1 MHDFR
6 WLTALA
12 VAVSLLG
19 LAGCQPAGDASG
31 TAASAEATEDEEES
45 APVPVEV
52 DGAERDDVVAVYTG
66 TAALETDED
75 AMVVAKV
82 SGEVERI
89 SVEEGDTVKA
99 GQVLARLD
107 GDRLRLEMERARANL
122 AKLEQ
127 EYKRNTQ
134 LKERGL
140 VSATAFEDI
149 KYEMDALRAA
159 FNLARLEV
167 SYTEIKAPVDG
178 VVAQRFIKVGNTL
191 SVNDPVF
198 HITGLDPLI
207 AYLHVP
213 EKEFRKLAAG
223 QSAEVRVDAIPDK
236 AFPGVIERIS
246 PVVDPETGTFK
257 VTLNVTDASRRLKPG
272 MFGRFNVIYDRRENT
287 LLVPRVA
294 MVDDESEQALFVV
307 EDGKAVRR
315 PVQTGYPRGDQIEI
329 VEGLDGSE
337 EIIVVG
343 QSGLKDGMD
352 VEVIRR
358 ANEQTVAETPDASA
372 GGTR

>member
-1 MHDFR
+1 MHEFR

-12 VAVSLLG
+12 VIFLLIG
-19 LAGCQPAGDASG
+19 LGGCQPAGDASDP
-31 TAASAEATEDEEES
+31 AASAEAGENDEEA

-52 DGAERDDVVAVYTG
+52 DGAVRDEVVAIYTG

-82 SGEVERI
+82 SGEVESI
-89 SVEEGDTVKA
+89 SVEEGDTVRA

-191 SVNDPVF
+191 AVNDPVF

-236 AFPGVIERIS
+236 GFAGVIERIS
-246 PVVDPETGTFK
+246 PVVDPQTGTFK
-257 VTLNVTDASRRLKPG
+257 VTLNVTDPSGRLKPG
-272 MFGRFNVIYDRRENT
+272 MFGRFNVVYDRREDT

-294 MVDDESEQALFVV
+294 MVDDESEHALFVV
-307 EDGKAVRR
+307 ENGKAVRR
-315 PVQTGYPRGDQIEI
+315 QVRTGYPQGDQIEI
-329 VEGLDGSE
+329 VEGLDGTE
-337 EIIVVG
+337 EIVVVG
-343 QSGLKDGMD
+343 QNGLKDGMD

-358 ANEQTVAETPDASA
+358 ANEQTLAETPDATA

>member
-1 MHDFR
+1 MHEFR

-12 VAVSLLG
+12 VIFLLIG
-19 LAGCQPAGDASG
+19 LGGCQPAGDASDP
-31 TAASAEATEDEEES
+31 AASAEAGENDEEA

-52 DGAERDDVVAVYTG
+52 DGAVRDEVVAIYTG

-82 SGEVERI
+82 SGEVESI
-89 SVEEGDTVKA
+89 SVEEGDTVRA

-178 VVAQRFIKVGNTL
+178 GVAQRFIKVGNTL
-191 SVNDPVF
+191 AGNDPVF

-207 AYLHVP
+207 ASLHVP
-213 EKEFRKLAAG
+213 EREFRKLAAG
-223 QSAEVRVDAIPDK
+223 QSAEVLVDAIHDK
-236 AFPGVIERIS
+236 GFAGVIERIS
-246 PVVDPETGTFK
+246 QVVDPHNGTFK
-257 VTLNVTDASRRLKPG
+257 VTLNLTDPIGRMKPG
-272 MFGRFNVIYDRRENT
+272 MF
-287 LLVPRVA
+287 
-294 MVDDESEQALFVV
+294 
-307 EDGKAVRR
+307 
-315 PVQTGYPRGDQIEI
+315 
-329 VEGLDGSE
+329 
-337 EIIVVG
+337 
-343 QSGLKDGMD
+343 
-352 VEVIRR
+352 
-358 ANEQTVAETPDASA
+358 
-372 GGTR
+372 

>member
-1 MHDFR
+1 MHEFR

-12 VAVSLLG
+12 VIFLLIG
-19 LAGCQPAGDASG
+19 LGGCQPAGDASDP
-31 TAASAEATEDEEES
+31 AASAEAGEDDEEA

-52 DGAERDDVVAVYTG
+52 DGAVRDEVVAIYTG

-82 SGEVERI
+82 SGEVESI
-89 SVEEGDTVKA
+89 SVEEGDTVRA

-191 SVNDPVF
+191 AVNDPVF

-236 AFPGVIERIS
+236 GFAGVIERIS
-246 PVVDPETGTFK
+246 PVVDPQTGTFK
-257 VTLNVTDASRRLKPG
+257 VTLNVTDPSGRLKPG
-272 MFGRFNVIYDRRENT
+272 MFGRFNVVYDRREDT

-294 MVDDESEQALFVV
+294 MVDDESEHALFVV
-307 EDGKAVRR
+307 ENGKAVRR
-315 PVQTGYPRGDQIEI
+315 QVRTGYPQGDQIEI
-329 VEGLDGSE
+329 VEGLDGTE
-337 EIIVVG
+337 EIVVVG
-343 QSGLKDGMD
+343 QNGLKDGMD

-358 ANEQTVAETPDASA
+358 ANEQTLAETPDATA

>member
-1 MHDFR
+1 MQTHR
-6 WLTALA
+6 WLPGLGLALLLALA
-12 VAVSLLG
+12 
-19 LAGCQPAGDASG
+19 AGCQPPDQEAGETAG
-31 TAASAEATEDEEES
+31 TGQDEEEET

-52 DGAERDDVVAVYTG
+52 GRAVRNDVYAVYTG

-82 SGEVERI
+82 AGEVESI
-89 SVEEGDTVKA
+89 AAEEGDPVTA

-127 EYKRNTQ
+127 EYQRNIK

-159 FNLARLEV
+159 YNLARLEV

-178 VVAQRFIKVGNTL
+178 VVASRFIKVGNTL
-191 SVNDPVF
+191 AVNDPVF

-213 EKEFRKLAAG
+213 EREFRKLAAG
-223 QSAEVRVDAIPDK
+223 QPARVRVDAIPGED
-236 AFPGVIERIS
+236 FTGVIERIS

-257 VTLNVTDASRRLKPG
+257 VTLNVSDSSRRLKPG
-272 MFGRFNVIYDRRENT
+272 MFGRFNIIYDQREDS

-294 MVDDESEQALFVV
+294 LVDDETDTAVYVIEN
-307 EDGKAVRR
+307 DTAVRR
-315 PVQTGYPRGDQIEI
+315 SVRTGYPSGDQIEV
-329 VEGLDGSE
+329 VEGLSGDE
-337 EIIVVG
+337 DIVVVG
-343 QSGLKDGMD
+343 QGGLKEGTE

-358 ANEQTVAETPDASA
+358 GEQQTLAETPEPSS
-372 GGTR
+372 GGSR

>member
-1 MHDFR
+1 MQFHR
-6 WLTALA
+6 WPAG
-12 VAVSLLG
+12 LG
-19 LAGCQPAGDASG
+19 LVLFLALSAGCQPPGGGAGDKN
-31 TAASAEATEDEEES
+31 AAGSDEEEES

-52 DGAERDDVVAVYTG
+52 GRAIRDDVFAVYTG
-66 TAALETDED
+66 TAALETDDD

-82 SGEVERI
+82 AGEVESI
-89 SVEEGDTVKA
+89 AVEEGDQVKA

-127 EYKRNTQ
+127 EYERNIK

-159 FNLARLEV
+159 YNLARLEV

-178 VVAQRFIKVGNTL
+178 VVATRFIKVGNTL
-191 SVNDPVF
+191 AVNDQVF

-213 EKEFRKLAAG
+213 EREFRRLGAG
-223 QSAEVRVDAIPDK
+223 QPARVSVDAIPGED
-236 AFPGVIERIS
+236 FSGVIERIS

-257 VTLNVTDASRRLKPG
+257 VTLNVSDPSGRLKPG
-272 MFGRFNVIYDRRENT
+272 MFGRFNIIYDQREDS
-287 LLVPRVA
+287 LLVPRIA
-294 MVDDESEQALFVV
+294 LVDDETDTAVFVI
-307 EDGKAVRR
+307 EDEVAVRR
-315 PVQTGYPRGDQIEI
+315 SVRTGYPRGDQIEI
-329 VEGLDGSE
+329 VEGLSGGED
-337 EIIVVG
+337 IVVVG
-343 QSGLKDGMD
+343 QNGLKEGTE

-358 ANEQTVAETPDASA
+358 SEQQTLAETPDPAS
-372 GGTR
+372 GGSR